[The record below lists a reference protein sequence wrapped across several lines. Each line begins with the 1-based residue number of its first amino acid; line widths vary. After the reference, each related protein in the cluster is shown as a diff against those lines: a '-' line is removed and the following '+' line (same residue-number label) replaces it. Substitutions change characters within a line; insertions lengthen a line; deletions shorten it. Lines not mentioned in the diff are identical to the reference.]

1 MLQDLAKIHKELEG
15 YVEVDSDYDF
25 PKNVHIKYLTQKKG
39 THGFC
44 KGGKFKCRGNNSL
57 ILSTNVA
64 TWPVKLIHYNS
75 DASVGFVTRLFVP
88 EDCENCP
95 AQSQTTSEKTLSQ
108 TVDYQQ
114 SIIEKM
120 TDKIKQLETKNYE
133 LQQHKQQYEQ
143 LLQQGRESL
152 QQLQQKYK
160 TSLEAVKESQN
171 MIQKLS
177 QSHPMFQG

>member
-1 MLQDLAKIHKELEG
+1 MLQDLVKIHKELEG
-15 YVEVDSDYDF
+15 YVEVDSDYEF

-39 THGFC
+39 SQGFC
-44 KGGKFKCRGNNSL
+44 KGGKFKWRGNNSL

-64 TWPVKLIHYNS
+64 TWPVKLIHYNA

-88 EDCENCP
+88 EDCENCFS
-95 AQSQTTSEKTLSQ
+95 QTQTTSEKTLSQ

-143 LLQQGRESL
+143 LVQQGRESL

-160 TSLEAVKESQN
+160 TSLEAVKESQD

-177 QSHPMFQG
+177 QSHPLFHG